1 MVVLEGLLIQW
12 GLIGFGVGS
21 VSTAACGISESCGRR
36 KLKREVDTLKAEN
49 ETLAQTSAR
58 LQTQLDEFEDLS
70 AFLTRSNLQSYE
82 QLLELYAQLR
92 RSLDVQLKSQAL
104 QVFCDLDKSNNY
116 KITPD
121 EMAGARVM
129 LKFLFPS
136 QHDAIDEIS
145 AADFGSFPTMRPIL
159 VKLIEELEDD
169 GSEPMKNGF
178 VRTIFP
184 KGKIVEATFMNGR
197 MHGLRRDLDSRG

>member
-1 MVVLEGLLIQW
+1 MVVLEGLLIEW
-12 GLIGFGVGS
+12 ALIGFGVGS

-49 ETLAQTSAR
+49 EALAKTSER
-58 LQTQLDEFEDLS
+58 LQTQLDDFEDLS

-136 QHDAIDEIS
+136 QHAAIDGIS
-145 AADFGSFPTMRPIL
+145 AADFASFPTMRPIL
-159 VKLIEELEDD
+159 VKLIEEQ
-169 GSEPMKNGF
+169 SITAHNP
-178 VRTIFP
+178 
-184 KGKIVEATFMNGR
+184 
-197 MHGLRRDLDSRG
+197 LRDEMPPRAPSYASQARSLFG

>member
-116 KITPD
+116 KIPPD

-136 QHDAIDEIS
+136 QHGAIDEIS

-159 VKLIEELEDD
+159 VKLIEEQSITAHNPLRDEMPPRAP
-169 GSEPMKNGF
+169 SYASQA
-178 VRTIFP
+178 R
-184 KGKIVEATFMNGR
+184 
-197 MHGLRRDLDSRG
+197 GLFG